1 MAKKR
6 RNQNNNSNRGPAPVK
21 PALSQN
27 QKLDD
32 VQLEL
37 AIKAEEVL
45 KPGDLAELEQVPES
59 KEFKVEMEKNDLEKS
74 WHHLKNLWKRAE
86 TKLAQYEKQL
96 EELKKD
102 REELDAERE
111 AYKDLQKRRM
121 EVAKREG
128 MVSQKEA
135 EADAGFPE
143 ILEIKRQELQGK
155 IDALELERKSLQEA
169 KKGLDQKMKDFQ
181 AELEARYDKRIEQ
194 IQQDTFE
201 RAEQLEEEK
210 RILNK
215 RERALN
221 AIEGILVEER
231 EDFEEAKQSYIDT
244 RIEQADLKI
253 QSLEESKSWLV
264 DLIKEKETEIIRLE
278 ALFHKFGNRKPEEVQ
293 AELDGLKKENKK
305 LRKESDSKLAASEKT
320 KLEELEKQNTALEE
334 QNLELLSQK
343 MQFES
348 KYNKVSIGVA
358 ELDDLR
364 EHINALEGRLQLKQQ
379 IMEELQA
386 EVDDYTKKV
395 EGKVTFEFCK
405 GMDEE
410 QALQKPGKNT
420 EAFEDLIELSHYLR
434 HQIAGV
440 EENPLYY
447 SESIIRTFLGGLA
460 IGQLTLLQG
469 ISGTGKTSLP
479 RAFAKAISGKKTDPF
494 EVIEVQSG
502 WRDRQDLLGFFNTFE
517 NKYYESN
524 FLKALY
530 KASTPLYRG
539 LPFFIILDEMNLS
552 HPEHYFADLLSQME
566 NDPKDRKL
574 EIIAATKQIPQQMEM
589 RSNGLFLPL
598 PPNVWFIGTANHDE
612 TTLQFAPKT
621 YDRANVM
628 EMPIHPDRFKPEK
641 QNPRVL
647 TFENLNELFHQ
658 AQTENGHIFE
668 VKKAQKILDESV
680 KPLVQ
685 KLGIGWGNRLEKQLA
700 KFLPVVISAGGS
712 MEEALDHII
721 ASKVF
726 RSLRNRY
733 DIRKEQY
740 VTLRDKFGKIFPG
753 EAPSS
758 MAILNKELNR
768 LGEESE

>member
-1 MAKKR
+1 MAKRKR
-6 RNQNNNSNRGPAPVK
+6 NKNNNANRGASPAKLAVP
-21 PALSQN
+21 QN
-27 QKLDD
+27 QKLEE

-37 AIKAEEVL
+37 GIKAEEEF

-59 KEFKVEMEKNDLEKS
+59 KDLKVEMEKNDLEKS

-86 TKLAQYEKQL
+86 TKLAQYEKQV

-111 AYKDLQKRRM
+111 AYKELQKRMM

-128 MVSQKEA
+128 LVSKKEA

-143 ILEIKRQELQGK
+143 ILEVKRQELQGK
-155 IDALELERKSLQEA
+155 IDKLELERKSLHEA
-169 KKGLDQKMKDFQ
+169 KQGLDQKLKDFQ
-181 AELEARYDKRIEQ
+181 SELEARFDQRVDQ
-194 IQQDTFE
+194 IQRETLE
-201 RAEQLEEEK
+201 RAEQLSEEK
-210 RILNK
+210 RNLAK
-215 RERALN
+215 EKRALDTFK
-221 AIEGILVEER
+221 AMLVEDR
-231 EDFEEAKQSYIDT
+231 DDFEAAKQHYIDT

-253 QSLEESKSWLV
+253 ERLEESKAG
-264 DLIKEKETEIIRLE
+264 LIEMIKDKEIEIKRLE
-278 ALFHKFGNRKPEEVQ
+278 THFHQFGNRKPEEVQ
-293 AELDGLKKENKK
+293 AELDELRKENKR
-305 LRKESDSKLAASEKT
+305 LRKESDSKLDATEKT
-320 KLEELEKQNTALEE
+320 KLEGLEKQVTALEE
-334 QNLELLSQK
+334 QNRDLLAEK
-343 MQFES
+343 KQFES
-348 KYNKVSIGVA
+348 RYLKANIGVA
-358 ELDDLR
+358 EMDDLR

-379 IMEELQA
+379 VLDDLQA
-386 EVDDYTKKV
+386 EVDGYTKKA
-395 EGKVTFEFCK
+395 EGKETFEFCK
-405 GMDEE
+405 KMDEN
-410 QALQKPGKNT
+410 P
-420 EAFEDLIELSHYLR
+420 AFQNDRKYADSFENLKELSHYLR
-434 HQIAGV
+434 HQITGV

-460 IGQLTLLQG
+460 MGQLTLLQG

-479 RAFAKAISGKKTDPF
+479 RAFAKAISGKETDPF
-494 EVIEVQSG
+494 EIIEVQSG

-566 NDPKDRKL
+566 NDSSERKL
-574 EIIAATKQIPQQMEM
+574 EIIAATKQIPKQMEM

-628 EMPIHPDRFKPEK
+628 EMPIHPDRFTPEK
-641 QNPRVL
+641 QDTRTL
-647 TFENLNELFHQ
+647 SLENLNELFFQ
-658 AQTENGHIFE
+658 AQKETRLIAE
-668 VKKAQKILDESV
+668 VEEAKKILNQDV
-680 KPLVQ
+680 KPLVH

-700 KFLPVVISAGGS
+700 KFLPIVIASGGS
-712 MEEALDHII
+712 REEALDHII

-726 RSLRNRY
+726 RTLRNRY

-740 VTLRDKFGKIFPG
+740 VTLRDKFVEIFPG
-753 EAPSS
+753 EAPNSI
-758 MAILNKELNR
+758 AILNTELNR